1 MKLLN
6 RFQFV
11 WFAMVMAYFVFLAAC
26 TGPRPSASVPKVFP
40 PSSAGEPYHVSF
52 EVKNDGSGE
61 GQVEVNVRL
70 HEKNQQAT
78 YFADQKLNLKSHEI
92 VHVIVSVPAPPG
104 DYAAEATAEYP
115 PG

>member
-1 MKLLN
+1 
-6 RFQFV
+6 
-11 WFAMVMAYFVFLAAC
+11 
-26 TGPRPSASVPKVFP
+26 
-40 PSSAGEPYHVSF
+40 
-52 EVKNDGSGE
+52 
-61 GQVEVNVRL
+61 VNVRL